1 MQNYSGE
8 PISVIAFSSELVEEL
23 ANWKPGMNLP
33 EIPVEDVSEELER
46 HLRETNFQV
55 FILKYNAR

>member
-1 MQNYSGE
+1 
-8 PISVIAFSSELVEEL
+8 LVEEL

-33 EIPVEDVSEELER
+33 DIPVEDISEELER

-55 FILKYNAR
+55 FKLKFLI